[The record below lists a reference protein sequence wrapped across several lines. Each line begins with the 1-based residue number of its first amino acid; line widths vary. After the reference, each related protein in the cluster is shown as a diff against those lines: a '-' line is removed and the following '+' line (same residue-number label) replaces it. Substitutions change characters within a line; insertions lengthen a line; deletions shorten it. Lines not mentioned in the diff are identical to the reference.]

1 MTDQDFLRLLNAA
14 VKMAKPLHQDTIEV
28 KEMDASFTSE
38 NIDSLDM
45 LMIGVYLT
53 DVFGVDEETA
63 KTMNV
68 KTPRELREF
77 LLQHGTKEVV
87 DVDAAIAEIK

>member
-28 KEMDASFTSE
+28 TDMDASFTSE

-53 DVFGVDEETA
+53 DVFGVDEETS

-77 LLQHGTKEVV
+77 LLLHGTKEVT

>member
-28 KEMDASFTSE
+28 ADMDASFTSE

-53 DVFGVDEETA
+53 DVFGVDEETS

-77 LLQHGTKEVV
+77 LLLHGTKEVT